1 MYIKLYVYNVI
12 VDIIILLNVMQNSIN
27 YFLQTSYINLSTF
40 RQVDSE

>member
-12 VDIIILLNVMQNSIN
+12 VDIIILLNVMQNLIN